1 MPTPFALLI
10 TFALGIGGGI
20 LLTKRIDAT
29 HLKDAHEQGR
39 QMAEYEAGLRA
50 KARGRKAAATRRQR
64 KADP

>member
-1 MPTPFALLI
+1 MAIFTHFLAV
-10 TFALGIGGGI
+10 ALGIIAGI

-29 HLKDAHEQGR
+29 LLKDAHEQGR
-39 QMAEYEAGLRA
+39 QMAVYEAGLRA